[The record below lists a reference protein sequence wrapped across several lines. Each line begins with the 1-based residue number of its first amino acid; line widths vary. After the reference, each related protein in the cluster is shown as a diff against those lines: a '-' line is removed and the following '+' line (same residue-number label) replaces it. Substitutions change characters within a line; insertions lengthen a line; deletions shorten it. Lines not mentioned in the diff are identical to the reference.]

1 MKNRR
6 PDTVSFMYLYNAVI
20 NDINH
25 MLWSSVVFVTFSND
39 GIYKIKVGRYI

>member
-1 MKNRR
+1 MR
-6 PDTVSFMYLYNAVI
+6 TILYSSFMYLYKTVI

-39 GIYKIKVGRYI
+39 GIYKINIRRYI